1 MLKNIETQTSNKQSY
16 PITALRAER
25 KTYLHQKITYMRLHE
40 IVKKR
45 ADLIAQQNKLS
56 FDYRK
61 EFERLDTEITELSRL
76 ERICGNGLYLE
87 KVLIGEK
94 ILECRGDIWA
104 NVDGRILAEA
114 AMVDIANDCP
124 HLKEKYFGNKRYDR
138 FYQSSD
144 HTYGYGPKHGGI
156 KDEISIKSYCRHG
169 NFTSE
174 EKDACIYYLQNY
186 KAIEATKTIKA

>member
-1 MLKNIETQTSNKQSY
+1 M
-16 PITALRAER
+16 
-25 KTYLHQKITYMRLHE
+25 HFHE

-45 ADLIAQQNKLS
+45 SDLIAAQEKMT
-56 FDYRK
+56 FEYRQK
-61 EFERLDTEITELSRL
+61 FEQLDKEITELRRL
-76 ERICGNGLYLE
+76 EHICKYGLHLD

-104 NVDGRILAEA
+104 NVDGRILLGA

-124 HLKEKYFGNKRYDR
+124 HLKVKYFGNKRYDR

-144 HTYGYGPKHGGI
+144 HPYGYGPKHGGI
-156 KDEISIKSYCRHG
+156 KDEISLKSGYRHG
-169 NFTSE
+169 NLTDE

-186 KAIEATKTIKA
+186 KAIEAAKTIKA